1 MDSVN
6 FMVEKGEFV
15 TIIGSN
21 GAGKSTLLN
30 LIAGTYPPDEGSIRI
45 NDKDVT
51 RKPDYK
57 RASYLARVFQN
68 TTMGTAG
75 EMSIVKN
82 FCMAE
87 LRGKKRGI
95 R

>member
-6 FMVEKGEFV
+6 IMVEKGEFV

-57 RASYLARVFQN
+57 RASHLTRVFRNPQW
-68 TTMGTAG
+68 
-75 EMSIVKN
+75 ERPEK
-82 FCMAE
+82 
-87 LRGKKRGI
+87 
-95 R
+95 

>member
-1 MDSVN
+1 MDFVN
-6 FMVEKGEFV
+6 FMVGKGEFV

-21 GAGKSTLLN
+21 SAGKSTLLN
-30 LIAGTYPPDEGSIRI
+30 LIAGTYPPDEGSIPK

-57 RASYLARVFQN
+57 RASHLARVFQN

-75 EMSIVKN
+75 ERIP
-82 FCMAE
+82 
-87 LRGKKRGI
+87 
-95 R
+95 